1 MLKKINVTPTH
12 EQHTYFLFDLFC
24 FCFCFDIRDSFNNN
38 LHKIFFPIHSL
49 FFSQRHKIKDSERK
63 FRECRH
69 LWMALKLI
77 YFTFCKIKTKKK
89 KKRSKNSICLSS
101 SVVAPIQISRCWGL
115 LKALASPV
123 FEKIVQLENC
133 TTKFFGSFAPTF
145 LKIKAFSSSQISVL
159 PRSWLFQKGKWNKHK
174 FKTRH
179 VKYSQN

>member
-1 MLKKINVTPTH
+1 MNNILIFFLIFSVFVFVLIYVTASTIH
-12 EQHTYFLFDLFC
+12 KFLF
-24 FCFCFDIRDSFNNN
+24 S
-38 LHKIFFPIHSL
+38 IHSL

-77 YFTFCKIKTKKK
+77 YYTFCKIKTKKK

-101 SVVAPIQISRCWGL
+101 SVVAPIQISRCWDL
-115 LKALASPV
+115 LKAVASPV